1 MAGTMR
7 SERFARAYLA
17 YSYMLEALGFEVDE
31 GKVLERVTGD
41 SRVRDDLKRILRA
54 HREGNLDGGTVK
66 ARLVRQMEALRTD
79 LTGKLR
85 EQSPQMAAGAIHGA
99 DLIELVGEMQEM
111 EKDALADVVALDG
124 HRGMV
129 KPRTITVREF
139 QAILAAFAG
148 DQTVARQKL
157 LAHLRD
163 ELLRRG
169 IDMSRETIEERFR
182 SKPVVRTMPYCVKH
196 IFRGLGGEFRTGLI
210 PIRQLV
216 GEEDPDRW
224 LEDVRRRLRFRSQCA
239 MHRAIAVATGVTY
252 ECIHKAL
259 SGRKKAKRI
268 QVEIKRCLEGWLAK
282 AEAGEHIGVDEGYLS
297 VPVQEMCALM
307 PRLQPVFGTKE
318 AVYRRIAAKT
328 SLRAGSI
335 RRYFQNDGQLK
346 HAPLRVYRVAVALAG
361 EAAKHLPEASEAQPA
376 RRRSARSPGARR
388 RASRTSNAPRSP
400 RVDPGAAVPRAQ
412 GPEGSV
418 DVTGQIARDAEQALA
433 RWRRQRGDEE
443 LEQEFKGLRRMLIVK
458 LRQRRTGKVAQA

>member
-1 MAGTMR
+1 MVDTMR
-7 SERFARAYLA
+7 SERFARSYVA
-17 YSYMLEALGFEVDE
+17 YSCILGALGYEVDE
-31 GKVLERVTGD
+31 GRVLERVTED
-41 SRVRDDLKRILRA
+41 SGVRGELKRILHA
-54 HREGNLDGGTVK
+54 HREGVLNGSVVD
-66 ARLVRQMEALRTD
+66 ARPVRQMDALRAD
-79 LTGKLR
+79 LTGKLCA
-85 EQSPQMAAGAIHGA
+85 QSPQMAGGAARGAG
-99 DLIELVGEMQEM
+99 LPELVGAMQEM

-139 QAILAAFAG
+139 RAILAAFAG
-148 DQTVARQKL
+148 DQPVARQKL
-157 LAHLRD
+157 LVHLRA

-169 IDMSRETIEERFR
+169 IDMSRATIEERFR

-196 IFRGLGGEFRTGLI
+196 IFRGLGGEFRTGLV

-216 GEEDPDRW
+216 GEEDPDGW
-224 LEDVRRRLRFRSQCA
+224 LEDVRRKLRFRSQCA

-259 SGRKKAKRI
+259 SGRKKAQRI
-268 QVEIKRCLEGWLAK
+268 RVEIKRCLDGWLGK
-282 AEAGEHIGVDEGYLS
+282 AAAGEHIGVDEGYLS

-307 PRLQPVFGTKE
+307 PRLLPVFGTKE
-318 AVYRRIAAKT
+318 AVYRRIAAQT

-346 HAPLRVYRVAVALAG
+346 HAPLRVYRVAMVLAG
-361 EAAKHLPEASEAQPA
+361 EASKHPHEAPMAQPP
-376 RRRSARSPGARR
+376 RRRNPGTCQ
-388 RASRTSNAPRSP
+388 RASRTSSAPPSP
-400 RVDPGAAVPRAQ
+400 RVGKEAAAPRGQLA
-412 GPEGSV
+412 EASA
-418 DVTGQIARDAEQALA
+418 DVTGEIARDAEHALA

-458 LRQRRTGKVAQA
+458 LRQRRMGKVAEA